1 MNVGLLLFG
10 PNEQFLLST
19 EATDVLSPQTANI
32 NTFSRYE
39 CDPSLEA
46 VSLGTT
52 VAFVSKTPLY
62 SRIFELADIRSDSP
76 PNMVN
81 QTTTVSEFIPSSVD
95 NLIASPAQSLISIG
109 QSGSSTVYQF
119 RFYQQG
125 GERNASSWY
134 KWQLTGTLLDQ
145 FFDVSTYYA
154 VITDGTKVS
163 VNSTT

>member
-1 MNVGLLLFG
+1 M
-10 PNEQFLLST
+10 
-19 EATDVLSPQTANI
+19 
-32 NTFSRYE
+32 
-39 CDPSLEA
+39 
-46 VSLGTT
+46 
-52 VAFVSKTPLY
+52 SKTPLY

-119 RFYQQG
+119 RFYQEG

-163 VNSTT
+163 VNSYDLTQAS